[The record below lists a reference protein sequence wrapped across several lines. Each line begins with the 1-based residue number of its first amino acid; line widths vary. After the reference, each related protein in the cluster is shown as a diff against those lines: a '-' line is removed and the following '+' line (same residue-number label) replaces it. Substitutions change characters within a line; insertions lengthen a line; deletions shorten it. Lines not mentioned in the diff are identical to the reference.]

1 MGVAW
6 SSMGVYL
13 VKLLLVIRLST
24 MVLYV
29 CTINVGKQCVM

>member
-13 VKLLLVIRLST
+13 VKLLFVIRLST